1 MTAVV
6 DHARVTAA
14 IKAAETTTSGEIYCV
29 LARSSDGYF
38 YPAAFF
44 VACTMLVVS
53 LAVALGLEYRWHDV
67 PASTFVTAQVL
78 ALGAGLVVLAVFPGL
93 RIRLV
98 PKRLRYGKAH
108 GNAARQFLSR
118 NIHTTE
124 ARTGVLVFV
133 SLAERYAEIVADAG
147 INARVPQQEWNRI
160 VAELTQAAAEGRLT
174 EGFEG
179 AVAAAGTLLSQH
191 FPYRPHDRNELDDK
205 LVEI

>member
-1 MTAVV
+1 MTALI
-6 DHARVTAA
+6 DHGRVTAA
-14 IKAAETTTSGEIYCV
+14 IRAAEKTTSGEIYCV

-38 YPAAFF
+38 YPSAFI
-44 VACTMLVVS
+44 VACAMLLVS
-53 LAVALGLEYRWHDV
+53 LAVALGLEHRWHDV
-67 PASTFVTAQVL
+67 PASTFVVAQIL
-78 ALGAGLVVLAVFPGL
+78 ALGAGLIVLAIFPGL

-98 PKRLRYGKAH
+98 PKSLRYGKAH

-147 INARVPQQEWNRI
+147 INAKVPQEEWNRI
-160 VAELTQAAAEGRLT
+160 VADLMAEASAGRLT

-179 AVAAAGTLLSQH
+179 AVAAAGALLAGH
-191 FPYRPHDRNELDDK
+191 FPYRPHDRNELDDQ

>member
-1 MTAVV
+1 MTTLI

-14 IKAAETTTSGEIYCV
+14 IRAAEKTTSGEIYCV

-38 YPAAFF
+38 YPSAFI
-44 VACTMLVVS
+44 VACAMLVVS

-67 PASTFVTAQVL
+67 PVSTFVAAQISALGVGLIVL
-78 ALGAGLVVLAVFPGL
+78 AMFPGL
-93 RIRLV
+93 RIKLV
-98 PKRLRYGKAH
+98 PKSLRYGKAH

-147 INARVPQQEWNRI
+147 INAKVPQDEWNRI
-160 VAELTQAAAEGRLT
+160 VADLMAEASAGRLT
-174 EGFEG
+174 EGFEA
-179 AVAAAGTLLSQH
+179 AVASAGALLAQH
-191 FPYRPHDRNELDDK
+191 FPYRPHDRNELDDQ

>member
-1 MTAVV
+1 MNAPI

-14 IKAAETTTSGEIYCV
+14 IRAAEKTTSGEIYCV

-38 YPAAFF
+38 YPSAFI
-44 VACTMLVVS
+44 VACAMLLVS

-67 PASTFVTAQVL
+67 PVSTFAAAQIL
-78 ALGAGLVVLAVFPGL
+78 ALCVGLIVLAVFPGL

-98 PKRLRYGKAH
+98 PKSLRYGKAH

-124 ARTGVLVFV
+124 VRTGVLVFV

-147 INARVPQQEWNRI
+147 INTRVPQEEWNRI
-160 VAELTQAAAEGRLT
+160 VADLTREADAGRLT

-179 AVAAAGTLLSQH
+179 AIAASGTLLARH

>member
-1 MTAVV
+1 MTALI
-6 DHARVTAA
+6 DHGRVTAA
-14 IKAAETTTSGEIYCV
+14 IRAAEKTTSGEIYCV

-38 YPAAFF
+38 YPSAFI
-44 VACTMLVVS
+44 VACAMLLVS

-67 PASTFVTAQVL
+67 PVSTFVVAQIL
-78 ALGAGLVVLAVFPGL
+78 ALGAGLIVLAIFPGL

-98 PKRLRYGKAH
+98 PKSLRYGKAH

-147 INARVPQQEWNRI
+147 INAKVPQEEWNRI
-160 VAELTQAAAEGRLT
+160 VADLMAEASAGRLT

-179 AVAAAGTLLSQH
+179 AVAAAGALLAGH
-191 FPYRPHDRNELDDK
+191 FPYRPHDRNELDDQ

>member
-133 SLAERYAEIVADAG
+133 SLAERYAEVVADAG
-147 INARVPQQEWNRI
+147 INAKVPQEEWNRI
-160 VAELTQAAAEGRLT
+160 VAELTQAAAENRLT

-179 AVAAAGTLLSQH
+179 AVASAGALLARH